1 MGEAPLAFVVDDE
14 PAMLEIITFV
24 LETQGFRCESFRA
37 AEPAWIAL
45 GRLRP
50 DLVVLDVMLPGMS
63 GVELCARIRAHSDV
77 PVMLVT
83 AKGESDDRI
92 AGLEADADDYVV
104 KPFHPRELAL
114 RAQRL
119 VRRNEAPAGVS
130 TRAGLLRVD
139 PGALEAVIGT
149 EKVALTMGE
158 YRVLQA
164 LLTQPDE
171 VIDFRALL
179 IAGWGEADR
188 LGGREMIKT
197 TVYRLRHKLDAAAP
211 GAGQVV
217 ESVRGAGYLIRSA
230 AATTVTDL

>member
-1 MGEAPLAFVVDDE
+1 MADAPLAFVIDDE
-14 PAMLEIITFV
+14 PAMLDIITFV

-45 GRLRP
+45 NHTRP

-63 GVELCARIRAHSDV
+63 GVTLCSRIRATSDV

-92 AGLEADADDYVV
+92 AGFEADADDYVV

-119 VRRNEAPAGVS
+119 VRRNEPPVNAR
-130 TRAGLLRVD
+130 TRAGQLRLD
-139 PGALEAVIGT
+139 LGGIEAVLDSERI
-149 EKVALTMGE
+149 ALTGNE
-158 YRVLQA
+158 YKVLQA
-164 LLTQPDE
+164 LLAQPNE
-171 VIDFRALL
+171 VIDFRGLL

-188 LGGREMIKT
+188 LGGREMLKT
-197 TVYRLRHKLDAAAP
+197 VVYRLRHKLDAAIADS
-211 GAGQVV
+211 GQII
-217 ESVRGAGYLIRSA
+217 ESVRGTGYMIRS
-230 AATTVTDL
+230 TD